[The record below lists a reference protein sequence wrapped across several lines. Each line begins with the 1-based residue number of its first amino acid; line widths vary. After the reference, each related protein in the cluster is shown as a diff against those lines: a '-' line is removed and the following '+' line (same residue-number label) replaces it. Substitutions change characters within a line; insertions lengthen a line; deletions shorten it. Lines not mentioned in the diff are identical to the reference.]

1 MAGLSGYGAA
11 NGRLNPVIKTRKGE
25 RRNNKE
31 MNKKIL
37 ASIFVIGILAFAMGW
52 GTYSYFSD
60 TETSSG
66 NVFQAGTIDLAVN
79 NENPWTSKIFTFT
92 DVKPSQNLTSFT
104 INITNVGNNPGNL
117 SFTISYVEKDKEV
130 PANFEFPAN
139 MTADGFASLVYI
151 KAAQYQYHE
160 PGYTGSWQNDLP
172 DMVLKMDD
180 NADGKVS
187 IYEYKKHCPV
197 LFDDTPPYDPF
208 VAGAWIAYKIT
219 LHLGDSL
226 SPWEVG
232 GDILTGVEDNRPQA
246 DGIEITFSAT
256 LVQLP

>member
-1 MAGLSGYGAA
+1 
-11 NGRLNPVIKTRKGE
+11 
-25 RRNNKE
+25 

-37 ASIFVIGILAFAMGW
+37 VSIFVIGILALAMGW

-60 TETSSG
+60 TETSTG

-79 NENPWTSKIFTFT
+79 DENPWTSKMFTFT
-92 DVKPSQNLTSFT
+92 DVKPCEDLTPFI

-130 PANFEFPAN
+130 PADFEFPFN

-151 KAAQYQYHE
+151 KAAEYRYGE
-160 PGYTGSWQNDLP
+160 PGYVGSWHDDLP
-172 DMVLKMDD
+172 GMVSKMDD
-180 NADGKVS
+180 NGDGKVS

-197 LFDDTPPYDPF
+197 PFDDTPPYDPF
-208 VAGAWIAYKIT
+208 KAGAWIAYKIT

-226 SPWEVG
+226 DPWAVG
-232 GDILTGVEDNRPQA
+232 GKIVIGIEDNRPQA